1 LPILKTIEVLFNQ
14 EGKIMYTLLEKRLLV
29 FVISISLISYGV
41 PSVSEAGMIGTQALI
56 EAQGRD
62 QMLTRIDTYITKE
75 NVRNQM
81 IALGVDPADVRQ
93 RLSALTNDELRML
106 DGKLDSMPAAGES
119 MPAFFYAFI
128 LILTFVLTLVQL
140 AVSQGGAGAEQ
151 PEGLGDENE

>member
-1 LPILKTIEVLFNQ
+1 
-14 EGKIMYTLLEKRLLV
+14 MYTLLEKRLLV

-106 DGKLDSMPAAGES
+106 DGKLDTMPVGGGGGS
-119 MPAFFYAFI
+119 LPLVFYMLLEARYFLRFHI
-128 LILTFVLTLVQL
+128 NLNFSASFLHASTHRPHWMHSELVTSPCL
-140 AVSQGGAGAEQ
+140 LST
-151 PEGLGDENE
+151 